1 MNYAKLA
8 AIAFAVLAVTIASI
22 ACAESAEKP
31 TVQATLAATQVPA
44 TQVPATST
52 QEAGESQPFIAEP
65 IDLEVLFPLDGET
78 VNTDTLRVLVESAFD
93 SQIDINGAIA
103 ETDIDGN
110 FFADL
115 TLEDGLNFIEVTG
128 INLDGSVDSEQLVV
142 FSDLLTELAAL
153 SIVSPQDGAVTVAS
167 SILVTGLT
175 SVDSAVQVNGID
187 VTPNSSGLFEV
198 TVELDP
204 GSNLVEVTAINLSG
218 ESVTE
223 ELVIFSQPE

>member
-8 AIAFAVLAVTIASI
+8 AILFAVLAVAITGI
-22 ACAESAEKP
+22 ACAEGTEKP

-44 TQVPATST
+44 TQVPATAT
-52 QEAGESQPFIAEP
+52 QEAGDSQPLTAEP
-65 IDLEVLFPLDGET
+65 IELEVLFPLDGET
-78 VNTDTLRVLVESAFD
+78 VNSDTIRVLVESAVD
-93 SQIDINGAIA
+93 SQIDINGVIA

-115 TLEDGLNFIEVTG
+115 TLEDGLNFIAVTG

-142 FSDLLTELAAL
+142 FSDLRSEFAAL
-153 SIVSPQDGAVTVAS
+153 SIVSPQDGAVTVAK

-175 SVDSAVQVNGID
+175 SVDSVVQVNGIGA
-187 VTPNSSGLFEV
+187 TPDSSGIFEV
-198 TVELDP
+198 TVDLVA
-204 GSNLVEVTAINLSG
+204 GSNLVEITAIGLSG

>member
-31 TVQATLAATQVPA
+31 TVQATLAATQVPTTA
-44 TQVPATST
+44 T
-52 QEAGESQPFIAEP
+52 QEAGDSQPFIAEP

-103 ETDIDGN
+103 QTDIDGN